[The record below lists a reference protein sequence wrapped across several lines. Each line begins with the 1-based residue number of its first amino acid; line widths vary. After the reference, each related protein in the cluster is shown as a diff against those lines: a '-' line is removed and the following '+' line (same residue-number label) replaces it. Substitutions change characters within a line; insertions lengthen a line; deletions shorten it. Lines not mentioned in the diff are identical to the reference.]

1 MAKTK
6 MKTVY
11 KIKWK
16 NLCNLLSIIVIAF
29 IILFGSIYLLKDN
42 SNYKKTEDIIKKIS
56 KNVKVSNIADD
67 ENTSTI
73 PPDSTLSK
81 FDSYWKYIK
90 LGLIE
95 VDMSSLKK
103 INSDSIGFIEVKGTN
118 FNYPVVQRD
127 NNYYKNH
134 SYDKKDNS
142 YGWIYLDENNKVDEL
157 DTNNVIHGNK
167 TFRNVL
173 FKNLEVLYDSE
184 WHTNDDNFIIK
195 YSTSKYSSLWQIISV
210 YKTDKKDHI
219 NTTFKTENDLENFIT
234 NILDK
239 TEIKFK
245 ADARTSDKFL
255 TLTTNS
261 NSSNIVVHAK
271 LIKIKKGLS

>member
-6 MKTVY
+6 IKTVY

-16 NLCNLLSIIVIAF
+16 NLCNLLSIIVVAL

-42 SNYKKTEDIIKKIS
+42 ANYKKTEDVIKKIS

-67 ENTSTI
+67 EKTSTI

-95 VDMSSLKK
+95 ADMSSLKK
-103 INSDSIGFIEVKGTN
+103 INSDSIGFIEVKGTD
-118 FNYPVVQRD
+118 FSYPVVQRD
-127 NNYYKNH
+127 NEFYKTH
-134 SYDKKDNS
+134 SYDKKENS
-142 YGWIYLDENNKVDEL
+142 YGWIYLDEKNNIDSL
-157 DTNNVIHGNK
+157 DTNTIIYGNK
-167 TFRNVL
+167 QLRTTL
-173 FKNLEVLYDSE
+173 FKDLEKLFDEE
-184 WHTNDDNFIIK
+184 WNTNDDNFIIK
-195 YSTSKYSSLWQIISV
+195 YSTSQYSTLWQIISV
-210 YKTDKKDHI
+210 YKTETQDHLK
-219 NTTFKTENDLENFIT
+219 TTFDTDENLEAYIENIIT
-234 NILDK
+234 K
-239 TEIKFK
+239 SEIKFK

-261 NSSNIVVHAK
+261 KSSNIVVHAK
-271 LIKIKKGLS
+271 LIKIKKELD